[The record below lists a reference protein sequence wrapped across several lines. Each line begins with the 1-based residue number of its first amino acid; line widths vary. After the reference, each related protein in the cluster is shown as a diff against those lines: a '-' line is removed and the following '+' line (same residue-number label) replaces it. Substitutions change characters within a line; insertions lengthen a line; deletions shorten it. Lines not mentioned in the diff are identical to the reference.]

1 VAAVNASYYTDPA
14 DSWSWALE
22 PVVRKLEVFFGP
34 SLRFVYVMGGL
45 AREFGQPAPIAGS
58 WLDAAAQSGMPV
70 DPRLWLTD
78 PPHSS
83 YPACLAVK
91 AAAEQGEGVVGAY
104 LRRLREGFACERRK
118 LDSADA
124 LVDVARSVP
133 ELDAQRFRSDLQSHA
148 IVEHFGADIE
158 RAEAVPVEASAP
170 GSERVRLPSIE
181 FRGEDG
187 AAHGVYGLQPY
198 EAYRDAALAAG
209 AAPVGGPP
217 PGVEEALRRFPTLA
231 TPEVAAVCELPGPRA
246 AAELWRLAAEW
257 KLSAVRHL
265 NGELWRLA

>member
-14 DSWSWALE
+14 DPWSWALE
-22 PVVRKLEVFFGP
+22 PVVRKLQVFFGP
-34 SLRFVYVMGGL
+34 ELRFDYVMSGL
-45 AREFGQPAPIAGS
+45 AREFGVPTALAVG
-58 WLDAAAQSGMPV
+58 WLDAAADSGMPV

-91 AAAEQGEGVVGAY
+91 AASEQGDDVAAAY
-104 LRRLREGFACERRK
+104 LRRMREGFACERRK

-124 LVDVARSVP
+124 LADVARSVP
-133 ELDAQRFRSDLQSHA
+133 ALDAQRFRSDLQSHA
-148 IVEHFGADIE
+148 IVEDFGADID
-158 RAEAVPVEASAP
+158 RAEAVPADACAP

-181 FRGEDG
+181 FRGADG
-187 AAHGVYGLQPY
+187 VAHAVYGKQPY
-198 EAYRDAALAAG
+198 ETCRDAAQAAG
-209 AAPVGGPP
+209 ATPAGGTAPD
-217 PGVEEALRRFPTLA
+217 VEEALRRFPTLA
-231 TPEVAAVCELPGPRA
+231 TPEVAAVCELPGPHA

-257 KLSAVRHL
+257 KVSAARCL